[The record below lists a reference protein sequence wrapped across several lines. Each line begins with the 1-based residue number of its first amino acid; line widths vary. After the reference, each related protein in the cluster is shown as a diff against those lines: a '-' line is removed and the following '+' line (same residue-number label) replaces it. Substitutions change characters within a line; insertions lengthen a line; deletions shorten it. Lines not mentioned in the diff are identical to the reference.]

1 MQRKVLLI
9 DVDKCTG
16 CRICELACSYVHEN
30 VFNPLKSRI
39 SIISWRREGI
49 DIPMVCQQCDIPLC
63 QDVCPTGAISR
74 DADTWAMV
82 VDETKCI
89 GCRMCIMA
97 CPFGGISLHPEKH
110 VVIKCD
116 LCEGDPACVKYC
128 PIGAIKY
135 ERLDKV
141 GLARRRAGAERLSE
155 LISIVSKGVS

>member
-16 CRICELACSYVHEN
+16 CRICELACSYIHEN

-110 VVIKCD
+110 AVIKCD

-128 PIGAIKY
+128 PVGAIKY
-135 ERLDKV
+135 ERLNKV

-155 LISIVSKGVS
+155 LISMVSKEMS

>member
-1 MQRKVLLI
+1 MLINVLVAEYVNLLALMYMRMSLI
-9 DVDKCTG
+9 LLS
-16 CRICELACSYVHEN
+16 LAY
-30 VFNPLKSRI
+30 
-39 SIISWRREGI
+39 
-49 DIPMVCQQCDIPLC
+49 LC

-74 DADTWAMV
+74 DSNTSAIV

-141 GLARRRAGAERLSE
+141 GLALRRVGAERLSE
-155 LISIVSKGVS
+155 LISIVSRR